1 MEIATIRFYFGLA
14 TMKNSSYRL
23 LTVVMAFG
31 LAGSATLLS
40 GCSNDDSTAPLMNSQ
55 MSQALGADH
64 FTQCLKQK
72 QAEDAI
78 SGKDKGLM
86 ASDHVSECKDDSLS
100 TKSLEDEAMKS
111 R

>member
-1 MEIATIRFYFGLA
+1 
-14 TMKNSSYRL
+14 MKNSSYRF
-23 LTVVMAFG
+23 LTVAMIIGIASSASL
-31 LAGSATLLS
+31 LA
-40 GCSNDDSTAPLMNSQ
+40 GCSNDDSSTAPLMNSQ

-86 ASDHVSECKDDSLS
+86 ASDHVAECKDESLS
-100 TKSLEDEAMKS
+100 TKSLEDEAMKP
-111 R
+111 RANHIR